1 MIAKL
6 MILLLIAVTEGKYA
20 CTFEDLHARIKE
32 KDYKHYNYVNN
43 ENCVLSIRPV
53 EGFRIGYYLV
63 IKWTSFE
70 VEGTLPSCKDYV
82 EVLLTRKQKSIGK
95 YCSGSCTSSVMFDMY
110 SSDGYAAIR
119 FKSDGT
125 VTKGGFRFTYQLKS
139 INSQYI
145 GGYGNRSCVT
155 NIESQYSGIFYG
167 SGWPKAYTAE
177 ICYHAIILPPG
188 KAVRIALMDLDL
200 RDNNLDCNDD
210 KNDYFCIK
218 GSNDLLETLQSVLNK
233 SNNETRKYCGTK
245 EPQLF
250 YPTYKYV
257 YLVLNTPIGSYPHS
271 PNRGFM
277 MGYVI
282 YDKNNSAMLI
292 TNTVSLSVL
301 MIFVAGVI
309 S

>member
-1 MIAKL
+1 
-6 MILLLIAVTEGKYA
+6 MILLLIAVIEGKYV
-20 CTFEDLHARIKE
+20 CTDLSFQARIKE
-32 KDYKHYNYVNN
+32 KHHEHYNYANN

-53 EGFRIGYYLV
+53 ENFRIGYYLV

-82 EVLLTRKQKSIGK
+82 EVLLTSKQKSIGK
-95 YCSGSCTSSVMFDMY
+95 YCSGSSTSSVMFDMY

-167 SGWPKAYTAE
+167 SGWPKAYTAGS
-177 ICYHAIILPPG
+177 CYYTITLPPG
-188 KAVRIALMDLDL
+188 KAIRIALMDLDL
-200 RDNNLDCNDD
+200 RDNNLGCNDD
-210 KNDYFCIK
+210 ENDYFYIR
-218 GSNDLLETLQSVLNK
+218 GSNDLLETLRSVREHGDD
-233 SNNETRKYCGTK
+233 ETRKYCGTND
-245 EPQLF
+245 PQLF

-257 YLVLNTPIGSYPHS
+257 YLVLNKPIGSYPHY

-277 MGYVI
+277 MGYVF
-282 YDKNNSAMLI
+282 YDKSNSAMLI